1 MRKHIISRA
10 RVLYTNGRKYT
21 YIQNTLRR
29 DLSKASWWYRSY
41 WFSNSIH
48 MSSIPRWKCLS
59 CIQAR
64 NTTSFDALAYMYH
77 ACNSRILVGSVGIN
91 SSHIRGSPNTKVSLF
106 APRWTLIGT
115 SSSSWA
121 FVRPLSSTNWA
132 VAASFEW
139 GYRLLGLLSE
149 LGNFVAP
156 TVTWLLPGLCDLVVV
171 VR

>member
-10 RVLYTNGRKYT
+10 RVLYTNGRTKYT

-59 CIQAR
+59 CIRAR
-64 NTTSFDALAYMYH
+64 KHTSFDALAFIYH
-77 ACNSRILVGSVGIN
+77 ACNSHILVGSVGIN
-91 SSHIRGSPNTKVSLF
+91 SSHIKGPLNTKGFLF
-106 APRWTLIGT
+106 APGWTSIGA

-121 FVRPLSSTNWA
+121 FVRPLSITNWA
-132 VAASFEW
+132 VASSFLESTFR
-139 GYRLLGLLSE
+139 GVIVCLDCC
-149 LGNFVAP
+149 
-156 TVTWLLPGLCDLVVV
+156 PG
-171 VR
+171 